1 MQIVCMARRQ
11 GGLYVRGISCR
22 AICGTTA
29 WPKICSCGRKDLWEH
44 LRVPDP
50 ITPACRWLFLLGM
63 LASQLVFIGFE
74 SPSQFA
80 EETRKADRT
89 VPKAILWSI
98 IACGILGGA
107 LVLVLLFCIQ
117 VSLSALSC
125 QHLPSGHCL
134 SLHRLWCAEV

>member
-1 MQIVCMARRQ
+1 M
-11 GGLYVRGISCR
+11 
-22 AICGTTA
+22 
-29 WPKICSCGRKDLWEH
+29 
-44 LRVPDP
+44 PDP
-50 ITPACRWLFLLGM
+50 IIPACRWLFLLGM

>member
-1 MQIVCMARRQ
+1 MSGIYAR
-11 GGLYVRGISCR
+11 VPHP
-22 AICGTTA
+22 TTA
-29 WPKICSCGRKDLWEH
+29 
-44 LRVPDP
+44 
-50 ITPACRWLFLLGM
+50 ACRWLFLLGM

-117 VSLSALSC
+117 VSFSALPC
-125 QHLPSGHCL
+125 QHVPWPVCALLAECWALVRCSWLLCGSG
-134 SLHRLWCAEV
+134 

>member
-1 MQIVCMARRQ
+1 MPHPV
-11 GGLYVRGISCR
+11 L
-22 AICGTTA
+22 
-29 WPKICSCGRKDLWEH
+29 
-44 LRVPDP
+44 
-50 ITPACRWLFLLGM
+50 PACRWLFLLGM

-80 EETRKADRT
+80 EETRKADRV

-117 VSLSALSC
+117 VSLTARPR
-125 QHLPSGHCL
+125 QHVPSGQCPSLHCL
-134 SLHRLWCAEV
+134 WYAGPRLGAPGC